1 MGAAQTLTDLQTR
14 PMELRYSYDP
24 EKWYLGTLCI
34 HGHKF
39 PGTELSL
46 RRNYK
51 RANRCAACC
60 AGDQELPWLLKF
72 VDLKASG
79 VPLGCRLG
87 KLCRNGHR
95 WNGTEYSLRK
105 TNGRHCAECGDTYR
119 DRDKAKARNRAFYQ
133 RHIERV
139 RTASRERMRRKA
151 AEDPLE
157 RLVRRGRAHEVRVR
171 NRGNHHISLSKQ
183 DISQRFAE
191 FNGRCAYCGTQC
203 DPVIEH
209 FIPRSK
215 GGPHAIGNI
224 LPACHACNSSKTNH
238 DPEQWYRTQGF
249 FTERRWKA
257 ILKALGKKPATVGQL
272 PLL

>member
-1 MGAAQTLTDLQTR
+1 MTDLQTR

-46 RRNYK
+46 RRNNK
-51 RANRCAACC
+51 RSNRCAACC
-60 AGDQELPWLLKF
+60 AGDHTSTWLLKF
-72 VDLKASG
+72 IDNEASA

-87 KLCRNGHR
+87 KLCPAGHS
-95 WNGTEYSLRK
+95 WNETGYSLRK
-105 TNGRHCAECGDTYR
+105 CGHCVGCGNSNR
-119 DRDKAKARNRAFYQ
+119 DPATRRASQRAFYQ
-133 RHIERV
+133 RNAERI
-139 RTASRERMRRKA
+139 RAESRERMRRKA

-157 RLVRRGRAHEVRVR
+157 RLARRGRAHEVRVR

-191 FNGRCAYCGTQC
+191 FNGRCAYCGSQC
-203 DPVIEH
+203 DLVIEH

-224 LPACHACNSSKTNH
+224 LPACHACNASKTNH